1 MKSAGAL
8 DYFTLFVPMDHIAR
22 ETNLYAE
29 LVQRE
34 KGEMD
39 DRWTDTSGP
48 RFARSSDSTFLWELR
63 RAIPTRITG
72 GIMTSLVRQ
81 DLRTP

>member
-1 MKSAGAL
+1 MSTITFAC
-8 DYFTLFVPMDHIAR
+8 

-39 DRWTDTSGP
+39 DRWTDISGP
-48 RFARSSDSTFLWELR
+48 ELR

>member
-1 MKSAGAL
+1 MSTITFAC
-8 DYFTLFVPMDHIAR
+8 

-39 DRWTDTSGP
+39 DRWTDISGP
-48 RFARSSDSTFLWELR
+48 EIRAFIGLNILMGASPRHSYEDYWRDNDFLGS
-63 RAIPTRITG
+63 PGFKNT
-72 GIMTSLVRQ
+72 MTYNR
-81 DLRTP
+81 